1 MIQIEVLL
9 GQRRIPGILAT
20 RLVDFTSLAT
30 LARFSDRPTTRW
42 YE

>member
-9 GQRRIPGILAT
+9 GQRRIPGVLAT

-30 LARFSDRPTTRW
+30 LARFSNRPTTR
-42 YE
+42 